1 MDVVLTAIHCRP
13 TYRKLVFEFKGR
25 LIYSKE
31 EEPEEQRAAAAAEV
45 VTMQRRSVAKNRG
58 QVRGG

>member
-1 MDVVLTAIHCRP
+1 VRVAGDIP
-13 TYRKLVFEFKGR
+13 
-25 LIYSKE
+25 KE

>member
-1 MDVVLTAIHCRP
+1 M
-13 TYRKLVFEFKGR
+13 FQFKGR

-31 EEPEEQRAAAAAEV
+31 EEPEEQRAAAAEV